1 MKIDIINKRTNN
13 SLTLE
18 SYVYSSGVLITNFYP
33 GNIPGLFNKVKG
45 IGQYGSS
52 LLSSTLEERT
62 PIDVNAIILAEDR
75 VEISTIKKNI
85 DEILNP
91 LDKVIIKYSDEGIN
105 KQIEC
110 SPDATPLYS
119 TDYKTNN
126 ETALAFKVSFECFN
140 PFWVDQEET
149 ILNVETWKDGFE
161 FEFELTSIGVEFAR
175 KGPNEIEI
183 NNHGN
188 VEAPL
193 EVFFKG
199 PALNPAITLND
210 EKFIKVNRNLED
222 DEMLYINTSFDN
234 KVVQVFRGEVT
245 EQAYNYIDID
255 STFFNL
261 NQGLNKI
268 SYATDGDFLPQSVVI
283 KYKCHY
289 FSL

>member
-18 SYVYSSGVLITNFYP
+18 SYVYSSGVLITKFYQ
-33 GNIPGLFNKVKG
+33 GNIQGLFNKVKG

-52 LLSSTLEERT
+52 MLSSTLEERT
-62 PIDVNAIILAEDR
+62 PIEVNAVILAEDK
-75 VEISTIKKNI
+75 VEINIMKRNI

-91 LDKVIIKYSDEGIN
+91 LDQVIIKYNDEGIK

-119 TDYKTNN
+119 IDYKTNN
-126 ETALAFKVSFECFN
+126 SSALAFKVSFACFN
-140 PFWVDQEET
+140 PFWMDQEET
-149 ILNVETWKDGFE
+149 ILNVETWEEGFV
-161 FEFELTSIGVEFAR
+161 FEFELNSDGIEFAR
-175 KGPNEIEI
+175 KGPNEINI

-199 PALNPAITLND
+199 PALNPSITLDNG
-210 EKFIKVNRNLED
+210 KFIKVNRNLED
-222 DEMLYINTSFDN
+222 DEILYINTSFDN
-234 KVVQVFRGEVT
+234 KVVQVFRGEVI
-245 EQAYNYIDID
+245 EQAYHYIDID
-255 STFFNL
+255 SVFFNL
-261 NQGLNKI
+261 NQGLNKV